1 MTPLPRDT
9 DLSRSDALQGATAEA
24 AKASFKAHREA
35 VAEQAAHPTSKEA
48 ATPLEAIQ
56 DIRANLSK
64 LSADFSIPPS
74 LDFSDDE
81 ADGLAY
87 TPANAPVRV
96 YEHALEGLLAQLDA
110 VESDGDEEVRVARRS
125 VVKEVATALEGV
137 ETKVKIA
144 REVAKDN
151 NNHDENDLAE
161 ATASSDVVEEE
172 DTYTHA
178 EAEVGAKTEEDSAS
192 ISGHTPADATSF
204 AADFVDVA
212 LDNSA
217 IEDTSAEE
225 STKVLTEPTSPT
237 SPATVRDEVACIYMD
252 DVPASMNNNNAEPE
266 HEASVSPTL
275 KTREEA
281 VSVSHEGYILTSSLF
296 SPPFPSHTLP
306 EDVSVSRMPA
316 LPADEGDVSGH
327 SDMPDDVDD
336 VDEWS
341 EIEA

>member
-9 DLSRSDALQGATAEA
+9 DLSRSDALQGSTAEA

-35 VAEQAAHPTSKEA
+35 VAEQAAHPASKGA

-87 TPANAPVRV
+87 TPANAPIRV

-125 VVKEVATALEGV
+125 VVKEVETALEGV

-161 ATASSDVVEEE
+161 ATASS
-172 DTYTHA
+172 
-178 EAEVGAKTEEDSAS
+178 
-192 ISGHTPADATSF
+192 
-204 AADFVDVA
+204 
-212 LDNSA
+212 
-217 IEDTSAEE
+217 
-225 STKVLTEPTSPT
+225 
-237 SPATVRDEVACIYMD
+237 
-252 DVPASMNNNNAEPE
+252 
-266 HEASVSPTL
+266 
-275 KTREEA
+275 
-281 VSVSHEGYILTSSLF
+281 
-296 SPPFPSHTLP
+296 
-306 EDVSVSRMPA
+306 
-316 LPADEGDVSGH
+316 
-327 SDMPDDVDD
+327 
-336 VDEWS
+336 S
-341 EIEA
+341 EIGRASCRERVCT